1 MIHTPKN
8 EATSGHQKF
17 TKQSAKLPEARVAAA
32 IKEFYSALTHI
43 PISKLLEHKRASR
56 PDHSLQLVSVPEETP
71 LRDVLKVLAEHHV
84 LAVPTTRIVQDH
96 PQDKTFTGIVSIYDV
111 LAWSV
116 FNKLFDDLQA
126 LDTSAETGTEGM
138 SFLALD
144 QEAEAYFS
152 TPVSTLIGMTAESTM
167 SWTIHSSE
175 PVSSILQM
183 LATPPLHRVLVIDVD
198 TAAKSVSFDDED
210 VPTNTESC
218 IVMVTQVRIIDSFIN
233 SYLTWVV
240 NCANPDLQSDVI
252 NFLFT
257 QADSIFPALAD
268 EGLRAQRN
276 MEADPNQLSTSTVGD
291 RSKRVITVPDSFS
304 ALQAFRVMYMHRASA
319 VGVVSARGK
328 LVANLS
334 ASDLR
339 GITADLEALESLFLP
354 VLEFLATRTRHGPG
368 EVKAD
373 QLKTVERDSSL
384 LEAVRCVIVNKIH
397 RVWIEDGKEKP
408 VGVLTLGDMIAFFVP
423 ASLEEA

>member
-218 IVMVTQVRIIDSFIN
+218 IVMVTQ
-233 SYLTWVV
+233 
-240 NCANPDLQSDVI
+240 SDVI

-257 QADSIFPALAD
+257 QADSIFPVASSILFATPVGVVEALAD

-423 ASLEEA
+423 ASVGHA